1 MHLSTTGPIA
11 VHDNPLRNK
20 RLQRIARVIKAKGKK
35 GKLEET
41 FSSKRQATRIF
52 VHRKNKSC
60 SLFSTHEQRYPR
72 AYRVIS
78 FAVHP
83 PFLYVYIYIY
93 NIHPSIAEIMALSVR
108 EKTVIALLLR
118 CTHAQRLSR
127 CATPTRIENRKRS
140 PRSPRVWNGH
150 CQIYNLLVPEII
162 VVNQS
167 LFVLEP
173 IFELFEIRGLVPF
186 ERPRSDGWKLINS
199 YKLKV
204 ILNSSFL

>member
-1 MHLSTTGPIA
+1 MLIVLNPWTTISSCLSCNLVCRPSTF
-11 VHDNPLRNK
+11 PLR
-20 RLQRIARVIKAKGKK
+20 
-35 GKLEET
+35 
-41 FSSKRQATRIF
+41 
-52 VHRKNKSC
+52 
-60 SLFSTHEQRYPR
+60 
-72 AYRVIS
+72 
-78 FAVHP
+78 
-83 PFLYVYIYIY
+83 VYIYIY
-93 NIHPSIAEIMALSVR
+93 IQYTSLDRRNNGIVR
-108 EKTVIALLLR
+108 ARENCNSAVVAVHACATTVPR
-118 CTHAQRLSR
+118 NR

-173 IFELFEIRGLVPF
+173 IFELILFEIRGLVPF